1 MSIKTKMVALLVI
14 SLLVVGMIIAGSGMY
29 VLYQQTLHS
38 TQITM
43 VNQAVQ
49 LSGQVSDLFDSF
61 DKSGKVY
68 EQDGDLQSA
77 DPARI
82 QAKIDTYFGVSWGV
96 DRLNFL
102 DQTGKRLAIAPY
114 DTKVIGDSL
123 ADRTFFKDTLRDQKS
138 HVSDIIVNR
147 VTGVPSVIVTQ
158 PVKDQGGKLTGMV
171 LQAVNLETLQNY
183 LGQVKVGATG
193 VAAIISQD
201 GTLIAHTNRNLVKEQ
216 KKIADD
222 LMGRLKGQPGR
233 LVHYTD
239 LAGRDSVALVTTVN
253 NTNWLVITSLPTSEF
268 TAGFYASLVWMLAA
282 LAAGLILVG
291 LIGWRYLLK
300 TLQPIE
306 VLVHEAAKVAQGDL
320 SLTTLKITSK
330 DEVGRLAQSFEQMAS
345 NLRGLMRQVTAAT
358 EQVAASAE
366 QLHAGAE
373 QSAQAANQVAVSISS
388 TSEGI
393 EKQTIGVAN
402 VLALVEN
409 ITQGSQEGAE
419 AAVQAAKITK
429 DAVASTVAGSNA
441 VDNAIVQ
448 MNQIQRTVESSAEA
462 VAELGNRSKEIGVI
476 VDTISG
482 IAAQTNLLALNA
494 AIEAARAGE
503 QGRGFA
509 VVAEEVRK
517 LAEQSQ
523 IAAKQISE
531 LIRDIQGR
539 TDQAVVAMTAGTAEV
554 QKGNAVVDQAGA
566 SFTEIQHQIEEVAAI
581 TQKIA
586 QGLTNAVE
594 ASKQVLAATQEVD
607 EIGRDIAGQAQ
618 NISAATEEQSASMEE
633 IAASSQSLAN
643 IAAELQKAVRKFTI

>member
-29 VLYQQTLHS
+29 VLYQQTMNS

-49 LSGQVSDLFDSF
+49 LSGQVSDLFESF

-68 EQDGDLQSA
+68 GQDSELQSA

-222 LMGRLKGQPGR
+222 LMNRLKGQPGR

-268 TAGFYASLVWMLAA
+268 TAGFYASLVWMLVA

-306 VLVHEAAKVAQGDL
+306 VLVQEAAKVAQGDL

-366 QLHAGAE
+366 HPC
-373 QSAQAANQVAVSISS
+373 
-388 TSEGI
+388 
-393 EKQTIGVAN
+393 
-402 VLALVEN
+402 
-409 ITQGSQEGAE
+409 
-419 AAVQAAKITK
+419 
-429 DAVASTVAGSNA
+429 
-441 VDNAIVQ
+441 
-448 MNQIQRTVESSAEA
+448 
-462 VAELGNRSKEIGVI
+462 RS
-476 VDTISG
+476 
-482 IAAQTNLLALNA
+482 
-494 AIEAARAGE
+494 
-503 QGRGFA
+503 
-509 VVAEEVRK
+509 
-517 LAEQSQ
+517 
-523 IAAKQISE
+523 
-531 LIRDIQGR
+531 
-539 TDQAVVAMTAGTAEV
+539 
-554 QKGNAVVDQAGA
+554 
-566 SFTEIQHQIEEVAAI
+566 
-581 TQKIA
+581 
-586 QGLTNAVE
+586 
-594 ASKQVLAATQEVD
+594 
-607 EIGRDIAGQAQ
+607 
-618 NISAATEEQSASMEE
+618 
-633 IAASSQSLAN
+633 
-643 IAAELQKAVRKFTI
+643 

>member
-29 VLYQQTLHS
+29 VLYQQTMNS

-49 LSGQVSDLFDSF
+49 LSGQVSDLFESF

-68 EQDGDLQSA
+68 GQDSELQSA

-222 LMGRLKGQPGR
+222 LMNRLKGQPGR

-268 TAGFYASLVWMLAA
+268 TAGFYASLVWMLVA

-306 VLVHEAAKVAQGDL
+306 VLVQEAAKVAQGDL

-429 DAVASTVAGSNA
+429 EAVASTVAGSNA

-531 LIRDIQGR
+531 LIRDIQDR
-539 TDQAVVAMTAGTAEV
+539 TDQAVVVMTAGTAEV

-566 SFTEIQHQIEEVAAI
+566 SFTEIQRQIEEVAAI

-586 QGLTNAVE
+586 QGLTQAVE
-594 ASKQVLAATQEVD
+594 ASKQVLGATQEVD

>member
-14 SLLVVGMIIAGSGMY
+14 SLLIVGLIIAGSGMF
-29 VLYQQTLHS
+29 VLYQQTLNS

-61 DKSGKVY
+61 DKSGKIY
-68 EQDGDLQSA
+68 GQDSELQSN

-82 QAKIDTYFGVSWGV
+82 QAKIDTYYGVSWGV

-123 ADRTFFKDTLRDQKS
+123 ADRAFFKATLSDQKS

-158 PVKDQGGKLTGMV
+158 PVKDSSGKLTGMV

-193 VAAIISQD
+193 VAAIISED

-216 KKIADD
+216 KKIAEE
-222 LMGRLKGQPGR
+222 LMTRLKGQPGK
-233 LVHYTD
+233 LVQYTD
-239 LAGRDSVALVTTVN
+239 LSGRASVALVTTVT

-268 TAGFYASLVWMLAA
+268 TEGFYASLVWMLAA
-282 LAAGLILVG
+282 LAAGLVLVG
-291 LIGWRYLLK
+291 FIGWRYLLK

-306 VLVHEAAKVAQGDL
+306 TLVQEAAKIAQGDL
-320 SLTTLKITSK
+320 SLANLGITSK
-330 DEVGRLAQSFEQMAS
+330 DEVGRLAQSFEQMTK
-345 NLRGLMRQVTAAT
+345 NLRGLMQHVSAAT
-358 EQVAASAE
+358 EQVASSAE

-388 TSEGI
+388 TSAGI
-393 EKQTIGVAN
+393 ERQTVGVAH
-402 VLALVEN
+402 VLALVED
-409 ITQGSQEGAE
+409 ITQGSREGAD
-419 AAVQAAKITK
+419 AAVQAATITK
-429 DAVASTVAGSNA
+429 QAVFSTVEGSNA
-441 VDNAIVQ
+441 VGNAIVQ
-448 MNQIQRTVESSAEA
+448 MNQIQRTVENSAEV
-462 VAELGNRSKEIGVI
+462 VAELGNQSKEIGLI

-523 IAAKQISE
+523 VAAKQISE
-531 LIRDIQGR
+531 LIGEIQTKTG
-539 TDQAVVAMTAGTAEV
+539 QAVVAMATGTDEV
-554 QKGNAVVDQAGA
+554 RKGTAVVDQAGA
-566 SFTEIQHQIEEVAAI
+566 SFKEIQRQVEEVAGI
-581 TQKIA
+581 TQGIA
-586 QGLTNAVE
+586 EGLTNAMD

-607 EIGRDIAGQAQ
+607 AIGRDIAGQAQ

-643 IAAELQKAVRKFTI
+643 VAEELQKAVQKFTM

>member
-1 MSIKTKMVALLVI
+1 MSIKTKMVTLLVI
-14 SLLVVGMIIAGSGMY
+14 SLLIVGLIIAGSGMF

-61 DKSGKVY
+61 DKSGKIY
-68 EQDGDLQSA
+68 GQDSDLQSN

-82 QAKIDTYFGVSWGV
+82 QAKIDTYYGVAWGV

-123 ADRTFFKDTLRDQKS
+123 ADRAFFKATLQDQKS

-158 PVKDQGGKLTGMV
+158 PVKDPGGKLTGMV

-193 VAAIISQD
+193 VAAIISED

-216 KKIADD
+216 KKIAEE
-222 LMGRLKGQPGR
+222 LMTLLKGQPGK
-233 LVHYTD
+233 LVQYTD
-239 LAGRDSVALVTTVN
+239 LSGRDSVALVTTVP

-268 TAGFYASLVWMLAA
+268 TEGFYASLVWMLAA
-282 LAAGLILVG
+282 LAAGLVLVG
-291 LIGWRYLLK
+291 FIGWRYLLK
-300 TLQPIE
+300 TLRPIE
-306 VLVHEAAKVAQGDL
+306 TLVQEAAKIAQGDL
-320 SLTTLKITSK
+320 SLANLGITSK
-330 DEVGRLAQSFEQMAS
+330 DEVGRLAQSFEQMTK
-345 NLRGLMRQVTAAT
+345 NLRGLMQQVSAAT
-358 EQVAASAE
+358 EQVASSAE

-388 TSEGI
+388 TSAGI
-393 EKQTIGVAN
+393 EKQTVGVAH
-402 VLALVEN
+402 VLALVEG
-409 ITQGSQEGAE
+409 ITQGSQEGAD
-419 AAVQAAKITK
+419 AAVQAATITK
-429 DAVASTVAGSNA
+429 QAVFSTVEGSNA
-441 VDNAIVQ
+441 VGNAIVQ
-448 MNQIQRTVESSAEA
+448 MNQIQRTVENSAEV
-462 VAELGNRSKEIGVI
+462 VAELGNQSKEIGLI

-523 IAAKQISE
+523 VAAKQISE
-531 LIRDIQGR
+531 LIGEIQTK
-539 TDQAVVAMTAGTAEV
+539 TDQAVVAMATGTDEV
-554 QKGNAVVDQAGA
+554 RKGTAVVDQAGA
-566 SFTEIQHQIEEVAAI
+566 SFKEIQRQVEEVAGI
-581 TQKIA
+581 TQGIVE
-586 QGLTNAVE
+586 GLTNAME
-594 ASKQVLAATQEVD
+594 ASKQVLVATQEVD
-607 EIGRDIAGQAQ
+607 AIGRDIAGQAQ

-643 IAAELQKAVRKFTI
+643 VAEELQKAVRKFTM

>member
-61 DKSGKVY
+61 DKSGKIY
-68 EQDGDLQSA
+68 GQDGDLQSA

-147 VTGVPSVIVTQ
+147 VTGVPSVIVTR

-222 LMGRLKGQPGR
+222 LMNRLKGQPGR

-239 LAGRDSVALVTTVN
+239 LAGRDSVALVTTIN

-393 EKQTIGVAN
+393 EKQTTGVAN

-419 AAVQAAKITK
+419 AAVQAAKITTE
-429 DAVASTVAGSNA
+429 AVASTVAGSNA

-531 LIRDIQGR
+531 LIRDIQDR

-554 QKGNAVVDQAGA
+554 QKGNDVVNQAGA

>member
-29 VLYQQTLHS
+29 VLYQQTMNS

-49 LSGQVSDLFDSF
+49 LSGQVSDLFESF

-68 EQDGDLQSA
+68 GQDSELQSA

-222 LMGRLKGQPGR
+222 LMNRLKGQPGR

-268 TAGFYASLVWMLAA
+268 TAGFYASLVWMLVA

-306 VLVHEAAKVAQGDL
+306 VLVQEAAKVAQGDL
-320 SLTTLKITSK
+320 SVTTLKITSK

-429 DAVASTVAGSNA
+429 EAVASTVAGSNA

-531 LIRDIQGR
+531 LIRDIQDR

-566 SFTEIQHQIEEVAAI
+566 SFTEIQRQIEEVAAI

-586 QGLTNAVE
+586 QGLTQAVE
-594 ASKQVLAATQEVD
+594 ASKQVLGATQEVD

>member
-61 DKSGKVY
+61 DKSGKIY
-68 EQDGDLQSA
+68 GQDGDLQSA

-222 LMGRLKGQPGR
+222 LMNRLKGQPGR

-239 LAGRDSVALVTTVN
+239 LAGRDSVALVTTIN

-393 EKQTIGVAN
+393 EKQTTGVAN

-419 AAVQAAKITK
+419 AAVQAAKITTE
-429 DAVASTVAGSNA
+429 AVASTVAGSNA

-531 LIRDIQGR
+531 LIRDIQDR

-554 QKGNAVVDQAGA
+554 QKGNDVVDQAGA

>member
-1 MSIKTKMVALLVI
+1 MSIKTKMVTLLVI
-14 SLLVVGMIIAGSGMY
+14 SLLIVGLIIAGSGMF

-61 DKSGKVY
+61 DKSGKIY
-68 EQDGDLQSA
+68 GQDSDLQSN

-82 QAKIDTYFGVSWGV
+82 QAKIDTYYGVTWGV

-123 ADRTFFKDTLRDQKS
+123 ADRAFFKATLQDQKS

-158 PVKDQGGKLTGMV
+158 PVKDPGGKLTGMV

-193 VAAIISQD
+193 VAAIISED

-216 KKIADD
+216 KKIAEE
-222 LMGRLKGQPGR
+222 LMTRLKGQPGK
-233 LVHYTD
+233 LVQYTD
-239 LAGRDSVALVTTVN
+239 LSGRDSVALVTTVP

-268 TAGFYASLVWMLAA
+268 TEGFYASLVWMLAA
-282 LAAGLILVG
+282 LAAGLVLVG
-291 LIGWRYLLK
+291 FIGWRYLLK
-300 TLQPIE
+300 TLRPIE
-306 VLVHEAAKVAQGDL
+306 TLVQEAAKIAQGDL
-320 SLTTLKITSK
+320 SLANLGITSK
-330 DEVGRLAQSFEQMAS
+330 DEVGRLAQSFEQMTK
-345 NLRGLMRQVTAAT
+345 NLRGLMQQVSAAT
-358 EQVAASAE
+358 EQVASSAE

-388 TSEGI
+388 TSAGI
-393 EKQTIGVAN
+393 EKQTVGVAH
-402 VLALVEN
+402 VLALVEG
-409 ITQGSQEGAE
+409 ITQGSQEGAD
-419 AAVQAAKITK
+419 AAVQAATITK
-429 DAVASTVAGSNA
+429 QAVFSTVEGSNA
-441 VDNAIVQ
+441 VGNAIVQ
-448 MNQIQRTVESSAEA
+448 MNQIQRTVENSAEV
-462 VAELGNRSKEIGVI
+462 VAELGSQSKEIGLI

-523 IAAKQISE
+523 VAAKQISE
-531 LIRDIQGR
+531 LIGEIQTK
-539 TDQAVVAMTAGTAEV
+539 TDQAVVAMATGTDEV
-554 QKGNAVVDQAGA
+554 RKGTAVVDQAGA
-566 SFTEIQHQIEEVAAI
+566 SFKEIQRQVEEVAGI
-581 TQKIA
+581 TQGIA
-586 QGLTNAVE
+586 EGLTNAME
-594 ASKQVLAATQEVD
+594 SSKLVLVATQEVD
-607 EIGRDIAGQAQ
+607 AIGRDIAGQAQ

-643 IAAELQKAVRKFTI
+643 VAEELQKAVRKFTM

>member
-61 DKSGKVY
+61 DKSGKIY
-68 EQDGDLQSA
+68 GQDGDLQSA

-158 PVKDQGGKLTGMV
+158 PVKEQGGKLTGMV

-222 LMGRLKGQPGR
+222 LMNRLKGQPGR

-239 LAGRDSVALVTTVN
+239 LAGRDSVALVTTIN

-268 TAGFYASLVWMLAA
+268 TAGFYASLVWMLTS

-373 QSAQAANQVAVSISS
+373 QSAQAANQVAISISS

-393 EKQTIGVAN
+393 EKQTTGVAN

-429 DAVASTVAGSNA
+429 EAVASTVAGSNA

-531 LIRDIQGR
+531 LIRDIQDR

-581 TQKIA
+581 THKIA
-586 QGLTNAVE
+586 QGLTHAVE

>member
-29 VLYQQTLHS
+29 VLYQQTMNS

-49 LSGQVSDLFDSF
+49 LSGQVSDLFESF

-68 EQDGDLQSA
+68 GQDSELQSA

-222 LMGRLKGQPGR
+222 LMNRLKGQPGR

-268 TAGFYASLVWMLAA
+268 TAGFYASLVWMLVA

-306 VLVHEAAKVAQGDL
+306 VLVQEAAKVAQGDL

-429 DAVASTVAGSNA
+429 EAVASTVAGSNA

-531 LIRDIQGR
+531 LIRDIQDR

-566 SFTEIQHQIEEVAAI
+566 SFTEIQRQIEEVAAI

-586 QGLTNAVE
+586 QGLTQAVE
-594 ASKQVLAATQEVD
+594 ASKQVLGATQEVD

>member
-29 VLYQQTLHS
+29 VLYQQTMNS

-49 LSGQVSDLFDSF
+49 LSGQVSDLFESF

-68 EQDGDLQSA
+68 GQDSELQSA

-222 LMGRLKGQPGR
+222 LMNRLKGQPGR

-306 VLVHEAAKVAQGDL
+306 VLVQEAAKVAQGDL

-429 DAVASTVAGSNA
+429 EAVASTVAGSNA

-531 LIRDIQGR
+531 LIRDIQDR

-586 QGLTNAVE
+586 QGLTQAVE
-594 ASKQVLAATQEVD
+594 ASKQVLGATQEVD

>member
-29 VLYQQTLHS
+29 VLYQQTMNS

-49 LSGQVSDLFDSF
+49 LSGQVSDLFESF

-68 EQDGDLQSA
+68 GQDSELQSA

-82 QAKIDTYFGVSWGV
+82 QTKIDTYFGVSWGV

-222 LMGRLKGQPGR
+222 LMNRLKGQPGR

-306 VLVHEAAKVAQGDL
+306 VLVQEAAKVAQGDL

-409 ITQGSQEGAE
+409 ITQGSQAGAE

-429 DAVASTVAGSNA
+429 EAVASTVAGSNA

-531 LIRDIQGR
+531 LIRDIQDR

-566 SFTEIQHQIEEVAAI
+566 SFTEIQRQIEEVAAI

-586 QGLTNAVE
+586 QGLTQAVE
-594 ASKQVLAATQEVD
+594 ASKQVLGATQEVD

>member
-29 VLYQQTLHS
+29 VLYQQTMNS

-49 LSGQVSDLFDSF
+49 LSGQVSDLFESF

-68 EQDGDLQSA
+68 GQDSELQSA

-222 LMGRLKGQPGR
+222 LMNRLKGQPGR

-306 VLVHEAAKVAQGDL
+306 VLVQEAAKVAQGDL

-429 DAVASTVAGSNA
+429 EAVASTVAGSNA

-531 LIRDIQGR
+531 LIRDIQDR

-566 SFTEIQHQIEEVAAI
+566 SFTEIQRQIEEVAAI

-586 QGLTNAVE
+586 QGLTQAVE
-594 ASKQVLAATQEVD
+594 ASKQVLGATQEVD

>member
-222 LMGRLKGQPGR
+222 LMNRLKGQPGR

-330 DEVGRLAQSFEQMAS
+330 GEVGRLAQSFEQMAS

-373 QSAQAANQVAVSISS
+373 QSAQAANQVAISISS

-586 QGLTNAVE
+586 QGLTHAVE

>member
-29 VLYQQTLHS
+29 VLYQQTMNS

-49 LSGQVSDLFDSF
+49 LSGQVSDLFESF

-68 EQDGDLQSA
+68 GQDSELQSA

-222 LMGRLKGQPGR
+222 LMNRLKGQPGR

-268 TAGFYASLVWMLAA
+268 TAGFYASLVWMLVA

-306 VLVHEAAKVAQGDL
+306 VLVQEAAKVAQGDL

-429 DAVASTVAGSNA
+429 EAVASTVAGSNA

-531 LIRDIQGR
+531 LIRDIQDR

-586 QGLTNAVE
+586 QGLTQAVE
-594 ASKQVLAATQEVD
+594 ASKQVLGATQEVD